1 MHKSSRR
8 NVVAIIQVRM
18 GSTRLPGKA
27 LKEIAGT
34 TLLDLVYS
42 RVSRC
47 QSINSVILATT
58 LLKEDDV
65 LEHWGLTTGVQVFR
79 GSRDDVLSRFLGA
92 AEVAGADVV
101 VRITADDP
109 LKDPFLIDQL
119 VTQLLNNPHLQYA
132 SNTMRPSF
140 PEGMDAEVFTIES
153 LKRANTEA
161 VLMSDREHVTPF
173 LKRVLKKKDLFELTS
188 VNDFSNLRWTVDY
201 DSDLQFMRAVFNHFS
216 PNRNFGW
223 MEVIKLVENN
233 DRIRTINE
241 NIAERNEGYLA
252 SLEKDVD

>member
-1 MHKSSRR
+1 MHKASRR
-8 NVVAIIQVRM
+8 NVVAVIQVRM
-18 GSTRLPGKA
+18 GSTRFLGKA

-47 QSINSVILATT
+47 QNIDSVMLATT

-65 LEHWGLTTGVQVFR
+65 LEHWGLATGVQVFR

-92 AEVAGADVV
+92 AEIARADVI

-109 LKDPFLIDQL
+109 LKDPLLIDQL
-119 VTQLLNNPHLQYA
+119 VAQLLDNPHLQYA

-140 PEGMDAEVFTIES
+140 PEGMDVEVFTIES

-161 VLMSDREHVTPF
+161 VLTSDREHVTPF
-173 LKRVLKKKDLFELTS
+173 LKRVIDKENLFELTS
-188 VNDFSNLRWTVDY
+188 VKNYSDLRWTVDY
-201 DSDLQFMRAVFNHFS
+201 DLDLQFMRAVFDHFS

-223 MEVIKLVENN
+223 MEVIKLVNNN